1 MKTNKTLQLKINDEV
16 SPDPQKFGNV
26 ETKNNIKL
34 GLSYRS
40 YENEQDTTQ
49 RNQRKS
55 VTRPLE
61 MWKCGN

>member
-1 MKTNKTLQLKINDEV
+1 MEI
-16 SPDPQKFGNV
+16 
-26 ETKNNIKL
+26 KNNIKL
-34 GLSYRS
+34 GLSFGS

-49 RNQRKS
+49 RNQRQS